1 MNDDTTFWMNLPV
14 TQREKIREEIQR
26 KEYKACIR
34 ELTSIPLTQ
43 QVQAENAYL
52 RSENQVFHSRI
63 SRNDTFLYPIPPDN
77 FRVLYKYALALTVE
91 QRSWMTM
98 LSFEA
103 LEMAAK
109 SYAENPP
116 QQKRNQMP
124 LEAEQMLIDMAM
136 ENILWGTPHL
146 QYAMWNIG
154 FDNLKTSQVYST
166 LKRNNI
172 PTTLRRRTKGI
183 DWTSFLACMDIL
195 LEDESDP
202 EPQIRMKPSADLPK
216 NPYRRWHKRLI
227 KFYRN
232 ATIDPEDMALN
243 KFLRVEN
250 MILSGI
256 YFRNHKELQLNRE
269 EKVALAKTASKIRGP
284 NRDKMPLLTP
294 AEVVRYARKQ
304 ASKRNGHKSP
314 KRDTTT
320 TETDDKPK
328 FSYALLK
335 EHILEF
341 VAKKKAEE
349 NEEDRIYTRKSVWH
363 ECKTYFKREI
373 GMRTINDLMYELD
386 VLPPAKEKNKGIP
399 WKEFK
404 KRFAGVTW
412 AGDFFS
418 VYVWSR
424 YGVLKYQ
431 IMFFV
436 HLATGEVFIAGASNK
451 ADSEWVL
458 SMIKSW
464 TDAESPFGREAKFL
478 IRDCDKRYTK
488 EVDWYFTAIG
498 LQPRRI
504 TPYAPVMNC
513 QAETFVHHVKSECL
527 NQFLIVSEK
536 QLKKLL
542 QYYQHYYNTQRPNSK
557 MQGWCIQQNETHRQ
571 NSGAV
576 RRESLLPGVLTY
588 YCRDNSSDLI
598 GNNQLFR
605 SASQMNYTM
614 PGARV

>member
-14 TQREKIREEIQR
+14 TQREKIREEIHQQ
-26 KEYKACIR
+26 EYKACVR
-34 ELTSIPLTQ
+34 ELTSMPLTK
-43 QVQAENAYL
+43 QVQAENTYL
-52 RSENQVFHSRI
+52 RSENQMFHNRI
-63 SRNDTFLYPIPPDN
+63 SQNGTVLFPIPPDN
-77 FRVLYKYALALTVE
+77 FRVLYKYALDLTVE
-91 QRSWMTM
+91 QRSWMTI

-166 LKRNNI
+166 LRRNNV
-172 PTTLRRRTKGI
+172 PTTLKRRTKGI
-183 DWTSFLACMDIL
+183 DWTSFLACMEIL
-195 LEDESDP
+195 LEEESHP
-202 EPQIRMKPSADLPK
+202 EPQIKVKPRSDLPK
-216 NPYRRWHKRLI
+216 NPYRKWHKKLVN
-227 KFYRN
+227 FYRN
-232 ATIDPEDMALN
+232 ATIEPEDMALN
-243 KFLRVEN
+243 KYLRVEN

-256 YFRNHKELQLNRE
+256 YYRSNKELNLTRA
-269 EKVALAKTASKIRGP
+269 EKVSLARTASKIRGP

-304 ASKRNGHKSP
+304 AGKKNGHKSP
-314 KRDTTT
+314 KRDTKG
-320 TETDDKPK
+320 TDDKPK

-341 VAKKKAEE
+341 VEKKRAEE
-349 NEEDRIYTRKSVWH
+349 KEEDRIYTRQSVWH
-363 ECKTYFKREI
+363 ECKKYFENDKI
-373 GMRTINDLMYELD
+373 SIRTINDLMYELD
-386 VLPPAKEKNKGIP
+386 VLPPVKEKSRGLP

-404 KRFAGVTW
+404 AMFADVTW

-424 YGVLKYQ
+424 YGILKYQ
-431 IMFFV
+431 VMFFV
-436 HLATGEVFIAGASNK
+436 HLATGEVFIAGASDK
-451 ADSEWVL
+451 ADSAWVL

-464 TDAESPFGREAKFL
+464 TDAESPFGNKAKFL

-513 QAETFVHHVKSECL
+513 QAESFVNHVKSECL

-557 MQGWCIQQNETHRQ
+557 MQGWCIQQNETHHQ

-588 YCRDNSSDLI
+588 YCRDNSSDSI
-598 GNNQLFR
+598 SGNELFR
-605 SASQMNYTM
+605 SASQMNYTK
-614 PGARV
+614 PGADQ